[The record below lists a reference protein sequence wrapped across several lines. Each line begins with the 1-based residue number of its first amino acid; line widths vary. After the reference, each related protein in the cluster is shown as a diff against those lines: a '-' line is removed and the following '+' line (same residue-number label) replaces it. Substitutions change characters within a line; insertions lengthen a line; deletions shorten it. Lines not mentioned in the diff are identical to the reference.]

1 LTYDTTYDIIT
12 SVDRLNKLHKEIV
25 KKINKYEELAKT
37 ELDAKVKYIVQHR
50 LRLYRAKNQLTQNQ
64 MAAKLGVNNLQIIR
78 WEQGC
83 FKPQMWAMR
92 LLEEHNV
99 IEKGLFS

>member
-1 LTYDTTYDIIT
+1 MGKLNRLHQEII
-12 SVDRLNKLHKEIV
+12 
-25 KKINKYEELAKT
+25 KKINEYEELAKT
-37 ELDAKVKYIVQHR
+37 ELDAKIKYIVQQK
-50 LRLYRAKNQLTQNQ
+50 LRLYRAKNHVTQDQLAT
-64 MAAKLGVNNLQIIR
+64 KLGVNRLQIIR

-92 LLEEHNV
+92 LLEEHDV

>member
-1 LTYDTTYDIIT
+1 MPNLN
-12 SVDRLNKLHKEIV
+12 RLHQEIV
-25 KKINKYEELAKT
+25 KKINEYEELAKS
-37 ELDAKVKYIVQHR
+37 EQDSKIKYIVQHR
-50 LRLYRAKNQLTQNQ
+50 LRLYRAKNSLTQNQ

-92 LLEEHNV
+92 LLEEHD
-99 IEKGLFS
+99 IIDKGLFT